1 MTKRHSWLIT
11 GVILIVVI
19 LGLVI
24 RNQVKVYRGRQARA
38 ALNRARAAVIEQRQ
52 TLFDLVQPI
61 AISNCQLERF
71 GEANDGGYLMCGNL
85 LGAIESGYSY
95 GIAGYDKW
103 GCDISTKHRVPVHQY
118 DCFVTDR
125 PECPAG
131 KTVFHTECV
140 GDVAETVDGRVF
152 DTIRNQ
158 FAKNGDSS
166 KRIVLKIDVEGAEW
180 DSLLATPDETL
191 SQIDQLTAEFH
202 WVQGKDGWIE
212 DDKYL
217 RVVRRLKQFFEIAHI
232 HYNNSACVG
241 GLEPF
246 PTWTYEVLFV
256 SKRLAVVDPTRKPSG
271 LHPLDTPNDPRIP
284 ECLPKMAWVEHPI
297 VSPMV
302 MIRVRARGPQG
313 DTRELGPSVPSV
325 TTSSCG
331 TLPRPAS

>member
-1 MTKRHSWLIT
+1 MTERRFWLIT
-11 GVILIVVI
+11 AVILIVAI

-52 TLFDLVQPI
+52 TLFDLVQPV

-85 LGAIESGYSY
+85 LGGIESGYSY

-118 DCFVTDR
+118 DCFVTAR
-125 PECPAG
+125 PACPDG

-191 SQIDQLTAEFH
+191 SQIDQLAAEFH
-202 WVQGKDGWIE
+202 WVQDKDGWIE

-246 PTWTYEVLFV
+246 PSWTYEVLFV

-284 ECLPKMAWVEHPI
+284 ECLPKVSWVAPAPDGTRAAI
-297 VSPMV
+297 
-302 MIRVRARGPQG
+302 IRS
-313 DTRELGPSVPSV
+313 DETRRESLVLLVNFFDHYG
-325 TTSSCG
+325 
-331 TLPRPAS
+331 AQ